1 MKQVVRGHAAQGL
14 SELSEGSKRWL
25 WHSGG
30 FLFALIQMPSLQN
43 LKDFFADPP
52 PLTPSIFAYPPPP
65 LTPYLFNIGMALLKS
80 NQPFCQL
87 PDQKRTDGDVI

>member
-1 MKQVVRGHAAQGL
+1 
-14 SELSEGSKRWL
+14 
-25 WHSGG
+25 
-30 FLFALIQMPSLQN
+30 MPSLQN

-52 PLTPSIFAYPPPP
+52 PPSHLVFLPTPAPPP

-80 NQPFCQL
+80 NQPFSQL